1 MITTNQNKI
10 MATFNIHYEYKDGWV
25 VIYLGVIEIGK
36 GLSNQEAE
44 KNARAFIIN
53 LFKQL
58 DE

>member
-1 MITTNQNKI
+1 